1 MEETQEA
8 AAKKPKKKKLVR
20 KILFFLLF
28 LFVGLPLILIG
39 FSFIGRV
46 GADSVIPDSF
56 TAYLHVPNPVHL
68 ADKALSHEPLSDIL
82 GSPLF
87 APALPVL
94 VQLDESGLLR
104 HPLTRFAARGT
115 LDGALLSDG
124 RILAAWDAGILSPFL
139 RFLPALAGRLTI
151 ANLYYVQA
159 GKLSR
164 FEYRTGKDV
173 WYISPYHNLLVIS
186 NNQAL
191 FESVLDGT
199 SRDGDLRGSRVKEF
213 SSGNYDAALLISTE
227 VLVSSLAAT
236 DPSVAETLDLL
247 RLEGFVEAAVSISP
261 RKLDIDLISRIDSG
275 PGPIKDLISRDS
287 SLSSITRFLP
297 DTTQYSTVLSAAGLE
312 ELIALAGQISGGE
325 IRRTLASAE
334 SSSRLLFRM
343 DLNELLYSW
352 SGSEFAVFGL
362 EGRPHP
368 VFAVQIRD
376 EEKRREVFDR
386 VFSSLVINENTSV
399 VLDGTRIPQIRL
411 PGFLDALLRHL
422 KVTVPMP
429 FYTPQ
434 SGYLLICESADTL
447 LAAVNSIRKNAS
459 LTKTAAW
466 QTLSQS
472 SSDLNSFSLF
482 YSLDRSVPFFLKGN
496 SAIASLLRFYRQ
508 GLVRLSIRDSAVR
521 VSVSVISAP
530 GGGLELLPGYPL
542 DLEGRAGKEVYGIS
556 IGRRG
561 ESRLLLT
568 RGNSAISVN
577 PQDNHIYRLEGR
589 GNVYVVPAPDFNPQ
603 SPSDPA
609 AWVVDSQGDVS
620 LVSADMEVIAP
631 FPLITGI
638 RLSSPPAAFGREL
651 YLAGDDRALYSV
663 NREGER
669 TVLPVNFDEVL
680 LSPPSFLHQVRNDYI
695 AAYPKSFFGDLW
707 LFNKEGVYPS
717 WPVSVSGIAF
727 GSPLVFG
734 WNNQAY
740 VAFITQ
746 AGSLHVFTEAGAA
759 PEGFPVEL
767 DGVFYLQPVFD
778 GQALWVLSSSGTLY
792 QIGMDGTALFQDIPG
807 LRAEEG
813 SITVMDIDRDKSPE
827 IFLTGNGNA
836 LYGYSRN
843 FISLDGFPLP
853 VWGRPYIGDLNGD
866 GRMECAGVGMDN
878 RLYRW
883 QFR

>member
-1 MEETQEA
+1 MAEVQEA
-8 AAKKPKKKKLVR
+8 PVKKPKKKGRVKKVVVM
-20 KILFFLLF
+20 LLL
-28 LFVGLPLILIG
+28 LFVGLPLVLTG
-39 FSFIGRV
+39 LSFIGRIS
-46 GADSVIPDSF
+46 ADSVIPDSF
-56 TAYLHVPNPVHL
+56 TAYVHVPNPARL
-68 ADKALSHEPLSDIL
+68 AGKALAHEPLADMLGNPIL
-82 GSPLF
+82 

-94 VQLDESGLLR
+94 AQIEESGLLTS
-104 HPLTRFAARGT
+104 PLMRFAGGT
-115 LDGALLSDG
+115 LDGALLDDG
-124 RILAAWDAGILSPFL
+124 RVLAAWDSGVLSPLL
-139 RFLPALAGRLTI
+139 RFLPVLAGRVTV

-164 FEYRTGKDV
+164 FEYRMEKTV
-173 WYISPYHNLLVIS
+173 WYIAPFHNLLVLS
-186 NNQAL
+186 NDQAL
-191 FESVLDGT
+191 FESVLNGT

-213 SSGNYDAALLISTE
+213 SSKEYDAALLISTE
-227 VLVSSLAAT
+227 LLVSSLAAT
-236 DPSVAETLDLL
+236 DASVADTLKLL
-247 RLEGFVEAAVSISP
+247 SLGNFVEAALTFHP
-261 RKLDIDLISRIDSG
+261 RKLDIDLLSGIDSA
-275 PGPIKDLISRDS
+275 PGAIKDLISKDS
-287 SLSSITRFLP
+287 PLSSITRFLP
-297 DTTQYSTVLSAAGLE
+297 DTTQYSTVLSAATLE
-312 ELIALAGQISGGE
+312 ELIALAAQISGGE
-325 IRRTLASAE
+325 ITRTLGSAE
-334 SSSRLLFRM
+334 SSSRLFFRM
-343 DLNELLYSW
+343 NLDELLYSW

-376 EEKRREVFDR
+376 EEKRREVFDK

-429 FYTPQ
+429 FFTPQ
-434 SGYLLICESADTL
+434 NGYLLVCESADTL
-447 LAAVNSIRKNAS
+447 LAAANSIRKNAS

-466 QTLSQS
+466 QNLSQS

-482 YSLDRSVPFFLKGN
+482 YSIDRSVPFFLRGN

-508 GLVRLSIRDSAVR
+508 GLVRLSLRDSAVR
-521 VSVSVISAP
+521 ISVSVISAP

-542 DLEGRAGKEVYGIS
+542 DLEGRAGKEVYGIT

-568 RGNSAISVN
+568 RGNSALSVN
-577 PQDNHIYRLEGR
+577 PKDNRVYSLEGR
-589 GNVYVVPAPDFNPQ
+589 GTVYVVPAPDFNPQ

-631 FPLITGI
+631 FPVITGI

-651 YLAGDDRALYSV
+651 YLSGDDRALYTI
-663 NREGER
+663 NREGVR
-669 TVLPVNFDEVL
+669 SVIPVNFDEVL

-707 LFNKEGVYPS
+707 LFNREGAYPA

-727 GSPLVFG
+727 GSPLVFA
-734 WNNQAY
+734 WNNQVC

-746 AGSLHVFTEAGAA
+746 AGSLYVFNEAGAA
-759 PEGFPVEL
+759 LEGFPAEL

-778 GQALWVLSSSGTLY
+778 GQALWALSSGGTLY
-792 QIGMDGTALFQDIPG
+792 QINMDGAALFQNIPG

-813 SITVMDIDRDKSPE
+813 SITVADIDRDKSPE

-853 VWGRPYIGDLNGD
+853 VWGRPFFGDLDGD
-866 GRMECAGVGMDN
+866 GRMECAGIGMDN
-878 RLYRW
+878 KLYRW